1 MTSKIRLSWKI
12 QNLQGTAKWANNHLW
27 MPLTHLRTNSKSC
40 KKLIKSNCR
49 FRIIIAL
56 KKMCTASGIMSNKLN
71 LQMQKQMPQVKSLW
85 IKQMIHLLIFLA
97 KGAQIW
103 KNLKR
108 QALSKKK
115 NYQNKFKKQI
125 QIIETRIIP
134 KSSKNLIT
142 NSFQFCNI
150 KQIIWKKIENL
161 KTYWNWIK
169 LKGFLKTEA
178 IHKAILFFKKTFL
191 MH

>member
-1 MTSKIRLSWKI
+1 
-12 QNLQGTAKWANNHLW
+12 
-27 MPLTHLRTNSKSC
+27 
-40 KKLIKSNCR
+40 
-49 FRIIIAL
+49 
-56 KKMCTASGIMSNKLN
+56 
-71 LQMQKQMPQVKSLW
+71 MQKQMPQVKSLW